1 MSIFKPVTTVTQYN
15 VFTVKQY
22 LRFLKELSL
31 VKEHWNPLHAQ
42 RFVRATRNTDPVA
55 TIDTTFNR
63 NGRTWCV
70 TVVTDTFIIATAV
83 DAERDARGELV
94 NDYDVIKVML

>member
-1 MSIFKPVTTVTQYN
+1 M
-15 VFTVKQY
+15 
-22 LRFLKELSL
+22 
-31 VKEHWNPLHAQ
+31 
-42 RFVRATRNTDPVA
+42 NTDPVA

-63 NGRTWCV
+63 DGRTWCV

-94 NDYDVIKVML
+94 NECDIMKVDR